1 MLTKIL
7 AIIAIILALLTVGAA
22 YSSRTAV
29 TLRQENQQQRYWP
42 RQGTYLNGSY
52 RSGTWNYSGNRANYG
67 GGFSGGGTGFG
78 K

>member
-7 AIIAIILALLTVGAA
+7 AIVALILAIVTIGAA
-22 YSSRTAV
+22 YSSRASI
-29 TLRQENQQQRYWP
+29 TLRQEEQQERYWP

-52 RSGTWNYSGNRANYG
+52 QGGTWNYSGSRASYG
-67 GGFSGGGTGFG
+67 GGFFGGGTGVG